1 MGDKIVYI
9 FLDIDGVLNKKAD
22 WKNKFTFNYACLNNF
37 DKLINWLYNRKKYD
51 CKIILTSTWR
61 IGFKENNITIF
72 SPLIRLLEKYSLQI
86 NGITPITADKSRQQ
100 EISYY
105 IRRNNVLNYIILD
118 DDKSLFDE
126 FSDKRLYF
134 TNCNI
139 GFTEKDVKAIQ
150 RIIR

>member
-9 FLDIDGVLNKKAD
+9 FLDIDGVLNKKTD
-22 WKNKFTFNYACLNNF
+22 WKNKFTFNNLCLNNF
-37 DKLINWLYNRKKYD
+37 DRLINWLYDRKKYN

-61 IGFKENNITIF
+61 IGFKENNKTIF
-72 SPLIRLLEKYSLQI
+72 SSLIQLLKKYNLQI

-105 IRRNNVLNYIILD
+105 IRRNNVLNYIIID
-118 DDKSLFDE
+118 DDKSLFED

-134 TNCNI
+134 INCDI
-139 GFTEKDVKAIQ
+139 GLTEKDVKAIQ
-150 RIIR
+150 RIVK